1 MPELAEVAYFRKQ
14 WEPGLKQAITDVQV
28 HPRAAVFRDC
38 DVKALAT
45 GLAGARLVSSAAAGK
60 QMLFQTDRDGWL
72 GIHLGMTG
80 SLRVEPLTGPSKPS
94 DHFVLV
100 QADRRLVFSDPR
112 MFGRVLFTEGKT
124 APDWWTRI
132 APSLLSKAFSPAAL
146 AAFLNRRARTP
157 IKSVLLMQ
165 ERFPG
170 LGNWMADEILWRAR
184 LHPKRLA
191 GSISPTEIAVLHQ
204 ETRWVC
210 RQALKIIG
218 QDLADPPSSWLFPHR
233 WKDGGACPQTGV
245 PLKREMIGGR
255 TTCWSPARQPGTLGR

>member
-1 MPELAEVAYFRKQ
+1 MPELAEVEYFRKQ
-14 WEPGLKQAITDVQV
+14 WDPGLKKAITDVQV
-28 HPRAAVFRDC
+28 HSRAAVFRDC
-38 DVKALAT
+38 DVKALVT
-45 GLAGARLVSSAAAGK
+45 GLTGARLVSSAAAAK
-60 QMLFQTDRDGWL
+60 QMLFQTNQDGWL

-80 SLRVEPLTGPSKPS
+80 SLRVEPLTEPSKPA

-132 APSLLSKAFSPAAL
+132 APSLLSEAFTPAAV
-146 AAFLNRRARTP
+146 AAFLKRRARTP
-157 IKSVLLMQ
+157 VKSVLLMQ

-170 LGNWMADEILWRAR
+170 VGNWMADEILWRAG

-191 GSISPTEIAVLHQ
+191 GSLSSEEIVDLYR
-204 ETRWVC
+204 ETRRVC

-218 QDLADPPSSWLFPHR
+218 EDMSDPPSSWLFPHR
-233 WKDGGACPQTGV
+233 WEDGGTCPKTGV

-255 TTCWSPARQPGTLGR
+255 MTCWSPARQPSAPGR